1 MAEWWPAVAMGFVL
15 AAAWAVTAFVGRR
28 RGDDRPVVPA
38 DLGPFPTVL
47 LFTSDGCDSC
57 PPARDAVS
65 AATGGRFVEYT
76 WQVHPGIHGRL
87 RVERVPTTW
96 VVGADGRVVSV
107 IEGAVDEGA
116 LAADLLRI

>member
-1 MAEWWPAVAMGFVL
+1 MAEWAL
-15 AAAWAVTAFVGRR
+15 AASMAVVLVGTWAITAVLGRR

-47 LFTSDGCDSC
+47 LFTSEGCETC
-57 PPARDAVS
+57 PPARQAVA

-96 VVGADGRVVSV
+96 LVDADGRVVSV
-107 IEGAVDEGA
+107 VEGAVDERA
-116 LAADLLRI
+116 LAADLRRI